1 MNRPTHNAGTPSP
14 SNVGFEEFVEPEIRH
29 EFSTKYQAKRR
40 TLIEEVAKASGEV
53 AAKTAVPRTD
63 AATAQTALESG
74 TPAKSVASNVKPRA
88 TSRFTWRAVA
98 AVAAACIVVPTA
110 AWAVTTHG
118 DFFSGAFGDG
128 WRTSQPAKETF
139 QDHGE
144 EKPPTPVVYPASDVM
159 QQDPEVA
166 ETLVGYA
173 VCDEPLTVT
182 SPDGHE
188 LTITSAVRSENAL
201 VYQFTLHRDGGV
213 TCLHWDESTN
223 NVAAKGAY
231 TPHNAQMSWSAA
243 GDEFIYIDPT
253 TSTEDTLVG
262 YSYSVFGSPLPEGQ
276 TVPLTVFTCDVPFEE
291 DFTEDQFHE
300 QTYEIPCTSVVASST
315 FANDEGGSLALSPL
329 GLALDMHSLFAEPD
343 DPESYDMAEDPIHL
357 RSIAVNLNDGTTY
370 TVFDNVANS
379 DNTLSLSNTDGNLSL
394 AFNRLVDPSQIASID
409 VSITDAQDMSFA
421 DDADT
426 LPAPEDWPT
435 RTVSYYAA

>member
-1 MNRPTHNAGTPSP
+1 MNRPANNSGTPSP
-14 SNVGFEEFVEPEIRH
+14 SNVGFETFTEPEVRH
-29 EFSTKYQAKRR
+29 EFSQEYQAKRR
-40 TLIEEVAKASGEV
+40 ALIEEAAKTSGET
-53 AAKTAVPRTD
+53 AAKTAVAKTNVT
-63 AATAQTALESG
+63 TAQTASKPGVLASSG
-74 TPAKSVASNVKPRA
+74 VSTTKLRA
-88 TSRFTWRAVA
+88 TSRFRWRAVA

-110 AWAVTTHG
+110 AWAVTTHA

-128 WRTSQPAKETF
+128 WRASQPAEESF

-144 EKPPTPVVYPASDVM
+144 EKPPTPVVYPASDVV
-159 QQDPEVA
+159 QQDPEAA
-166 ETLVGYA
+166 EALVGYA
-173 VCDEPLTVT
+173 VCDEPLTIT

-188 LTITSAVRSENAL
+188 LTITSAVRSEHAL
-201 VYQFTLHRDGGV
+201 VYRFTLHRDGGV
-213 TCLHWDESTN
+213 TCLAWDESTN

-276 TVPLTVFTCDVPFEE
+276 AVPLTVFTCDVSFEE

-300 QTYEIPCTSVVASST
+300 QTYEIPCSSVVASNT
-315 FANDEGGSLALSPL
+315 FASDESSSLILSPL

-343 DPESYDMAEDPIHL
+343 DPEAYDMAEDPIHV
-357 RSIAVNLNDGTTY
+357 RSLVVNLTDGTTY
-370 TVFDNVANS
+370 TVFDNVANI
-379 DNTLSLSNTDGNLSL
+379 DNTLSFSNFDGNLSL

-409 VSITDAQDMSFA
+409 VSVTDAQDMSFA
-421 DDADT
+421 DDVDT
-426 LPAPEDWPT
+426 LPTPEDWPT